1 MNFKNTKRILLTGAT
16 GNIGQEVV
24 RFHHQLNSPNI
35 LIAGVRDIEKAR
47 EKFIG
52 YPELEF
58 VLFDFEEPA
67 TFQSALQNIDLV
79 FLLRPPQ
86 ISNVGRYFK
95 PLIDSMVKSC
105 IRQIIFISVQGA
117 EKSRFIP
124 HNQIEKLIV
133 SSNVNA
139 IFLRPGYF
147 MQNLT
152 TTLLQDIQKYSKI
165 IVPAGNA
172 KFNWIDIENIAE
184 VVVILFEKFEQYQ
197 GNPLEITGDENKNFA
212 EIAWLITSR
221 TGKNIGY
228 ESPNLL
234 KFFMLKKRDGL
245 KAIYI
250 LVIIMLH
257 YLQRFQ
263 KEPVI
268 THFYEKLTGKKPNS
282 LATFI
287 DREKELFFSAKS

>member
-1 MNFKNTKRILLTGAT
+1 MNFSNTKRILLTGAT
-16 GNIGQEVV
+16 GNIGKEVV
-24 RFHHQLNSPNI
+24 RFYYELNSPYQ
-35 LIAGVRDIEKAR
+35 LIAGVRDIDKAR
-47 EKFIG
+47 KKFAG
-52 YPELEF
+52 NPELEF

-67 TFQSALQNIDLV
+67 TFQNALQNIDLV

-86 ISNVGRYFK
+86 ISNVDRYFK

-117 EKSRFIP
+117 EKSSFIP

-133 SSNVNA
+133 SSNINA

-147 MQNLT
+147 MQNLI
-152 TTLLQDIQKYSKI
+152 TTLLPDIQKYSKI

-184 VVVILFEKFEQYQ
+184 IAVILFGKFEQYQ
-197 GNPLEITGDENKNFA
+197 GTPLEITGDENKNFA
-212 EIAWLITSR
+212 EIARLISEVS
-221 TGKNIGY
+221 GKNIGY

-234 KFFMLKKRDGL
+234 SFFMLKKSAGL
-245 KAIYI
+245 KTIYI

-282 LATFI
+282 LTIFME
-287 DREKELFFSAKS
+287 RERKLFF